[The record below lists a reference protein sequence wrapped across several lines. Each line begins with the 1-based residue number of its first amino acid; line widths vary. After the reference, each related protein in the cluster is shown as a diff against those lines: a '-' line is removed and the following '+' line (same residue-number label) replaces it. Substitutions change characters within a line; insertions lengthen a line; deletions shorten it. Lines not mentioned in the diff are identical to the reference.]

1 MRIKLRPAQSGMQAW
16 KGEHAWGPREG
27 LLDKVMFELTCVNR
41 HSAPRWRGGRRQG
54 MPTAGMAYA
63 NMEARAHSVQGRTN
77 GVLDMKCGK
86 DMPEKKRE
94 KELATM

>member
-1 MRIKLRPAQSGMQAW
+1 
-16 KGEHAWGPREG
+16 
-27 LLDKVMFELTCVNR
+27 
-41 HSAPRWRGGRRQG
+41 